1 MKSLKFILLAACAV
15 LCFGACSK
23 SDDYSMEF
31 SANGLY
37 FQWGGQ
43 SQTIS
48 YTTINAASVTLK
60 SATTGWTCTIDEA
73 AHTITIT
80 PPVEPETESAK
91 DEQRQGDMVI
101 TLISKQGSEKTS
113 LYTIKCYIVGDEIIM
128 LNAGGEDANCYVI
141 TEPMEAYS
149 LDVSRNGGGQPISG
163 VNDVIIVW
171 QSYYG
176 VIEHLVYD
184 SEKKLATFYVDA
196 LTEEDD
202 DDVYVKEDG
211 KFVVPGANA
220 VIAAVD
226 SSDNVL
232 WSWHLWFVK
241 ESDNPLNNYST
252 YANGVTFM
260 NINLGAFT
268 NSNGA
273 TDSTSAILDSY
284 GLYYQ
289 WGRKDPF
296 LRPFYHDCSGGESE
310 YVFGES
316 GTYYIDLSFEE
327 RSSSNGTIEYSIAH
341 PMAFI
346 TNASCVDAD
355 NGDGVGDWLYNAN
368 NNLWSNT
375 SKSLYDPCPYGWKV
389 PAASDFD
396 CLSLTAAEDQTALD
410 TARNRYGWMLSD
422 GVNNYFYLGAGFRSY
437 YDGAIHNMNYKEGV
451 YPSQPEPWEGY
462 YWTAGTTKDGKQST
476 CMYFDL
482 TTTRTINKFNLN
494 YPSKRANAMQIRCVK
509 VK

>member
-23 SDDYSMEF
+23 KSDYSMEF

-48 YTTINAASVTLK
+48 YTTVNTSSVTLK
-60 SATTGWTCTIDEA
+60 SATTGWTCTINEA
-73 AHTITIT
+73 ARTITVT
-80 PPVEPETESAK
+80 PPVEPEKDSDK
-91 DEQRQGDMVI
+91 DEQRHGEMVFTVTAKGD
-101 TLISKQGSEKTS
+101 SSKTS
-113 LYTIKCYIVGDEIIM
+113 LYTLKCYVVGDEVIL
-128 LNAGGEDANCYVI
+128 LNAGGTDANCYVI

-149 LDVSRNGGGQPISG
+149 LDVTRNGGGQPLSG
-163 VNDVIIVW
+163 VVDVVIYW
-171 QSYYG
+171 QSEPG
-176 VIEHLVYD
+176 LIEHLVYD
-184 SEKKLATFYVDA
+184 SEKKLATFYIDA

-202 DDVYVKEDG
+202 TDVYVKEDG
-211 KFVVPGANA
+211 KFVVPSANA
-220 VIAAVD
+220 VIAAID
-226 SSDNVL
+226 SSDDVL

-241 ESDNPLNNYST
+241 DADNPLKNYST
-252 YANGVTFM
+252 YSNGVTFM
-260 NINLGAFT
+260 NINLGAYT

-273 TDSTSAILDSY
+273 TDSTTAIHDSY

-296 LRPFYHDCSGGESE
+296 LRPYYHDCANAESE
-310 YVFGES
+310 YVYTEG
-316 GTYYIDLSFEE
+316 GAYLDVYAEE
-327 RSSSNGTIEYSIAH
+327 CSSEIGTIEYAIAN

-346 TNASCVDAD
+346 TNAASVDAD
-355 NGDGVGDWLYNAN
+355 NADGVGDWLYNADN
-368 NNLWSNT
+368 TLWSSST
-375 SKSLYDPCPYGWKV
+375 KSIYDPCPYGWQV

-396 CLSLTAAEDQTALD
+396 CLTLTAAEDEMSLD
-410 TARNRYGWMLSD
+410 TARNRFGWMLSD
-422 GVNNYFYLGAGFRSY
+422 GVNSYFYLGAGFRSY
-437 YDGAIHNMNYKEGV
+437 YDGVIHNMNYKEGV

-462 YWTAGTTKDGKQST
+462 YWTTGITKDGKQST